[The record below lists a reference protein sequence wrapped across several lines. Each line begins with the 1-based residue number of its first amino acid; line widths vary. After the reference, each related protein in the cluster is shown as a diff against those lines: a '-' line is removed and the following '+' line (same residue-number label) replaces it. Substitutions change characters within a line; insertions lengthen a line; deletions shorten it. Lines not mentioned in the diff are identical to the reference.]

1 MHAFGHGVGLEIHE
15 LPVLRSNQDNILK
28 ENAIIAI
35 EPGVYIPGKFGIRI
49 EDTCRVTKFEA
60 ESMTESKRNYTIIK
74 LA

>member
-28 ENAIIAI
+28 ENSIIAI

-49 EDTCRVTKFEA
+49 EDTCRVTKLDL
-60 ESMTESKRNYTIIK
+60 ESITKSKRNYTIIK